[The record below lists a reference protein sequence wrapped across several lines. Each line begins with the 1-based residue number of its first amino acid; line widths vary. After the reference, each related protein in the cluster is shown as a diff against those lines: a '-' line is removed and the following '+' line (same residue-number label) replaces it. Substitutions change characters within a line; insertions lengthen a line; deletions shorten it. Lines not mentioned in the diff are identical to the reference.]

1 MFRPNMQGS
10 PGGANVAGGWQRSAR
25 AAQSPANAQMRTPGG
40 SAGQASDQQGIKRSS
55 GGASDNK
62 SGTRS
67 KATKKKKIKDR
78 IITQQVIELVPESQA
93 YMDLLAFENKLD
105 STIMRKRL
113 DIQEALK
120 RPVKQK
126 RTLRIFVSTNYYQP
140 KIDETGREAF
150 PAVPEWELRVEGRLI
165 EDPDMPQ
172 KEAAQKQKRKF
183 SSFFKNLVIELDK
196 DLYGPENHL
205 VEWHR
210 TSTTQETDGFQVK
223 RAMVGKSEAKCS
235 IFFMLDYQPAQFKLS
250 GPLSRVLGIHTQT
263 RAVIVGALWQYIKRN
278 KLQDPDEREYVNND
292 TYLKEIFNCAR
303 MKFCEI
309 PQRLQAHMLPPD
321 PIVIEYTIDPIGLHV
336 DDKKAMCYDIDIEL
350 DDSLRDMMQSFLLST
365 SSQQEIANLESKIHE
380 TVEGINQLKIHRDFF
395 LSFAIN
401 PLKFMNDWLTSQS
414 MDLKMMTD
422 TAGNPEEERTSEFY
436 NQPWAEEAV
445 HRYFYRQ
452 VQLKRAELE
461 QALGIR
467 SSAS

>member
-10 PGGANVAGGWQRSAR
+10 PGGANVPGGWQRSAR
-25 AAQSPANAQMRTPGG
+25 AAQSPASNQMRTPGG
-40 SAGQASDQQGIKRSS
+40 GSGGSDQSGIKRSS
-55 GGASDNK
+55 GGGGDK
-62 SGTRS
+62 SSRS
-67 KATKKKKIKDR
+67 KAAKKKKIKDR

-126 RTLRIFVSTNYYQP
+126 RTLRIFVSTNYYPGKVEDASQP
-140 KIDETGREAF
+140 F
-150 PAVPEWELRVEGRLI
+150 PANSEWELRVEGRLI
-165 EDPDMPQ
+165 EDPLKPQ
-172 KEAAQKQKRKF
+172 KEANQKQKRKF

-196 DLYGPENHL
+196 ELYGPENHL

-223 RAMVGKSEAKCS
+223 RAMVGKAEAKCS

-263 RAVIVGALWQYIKRN
+263 RSVIVGALWQYIKRN

-292 TYLKEIFNCAR
+292 KYLKDIFNCGR

-309 PQRLQAHMLPPD
+309 PQRLQAHLLPPD
-321 PIVIEYTIDPIGLHV
+321 PIVIDYKIDPLGV
-336 DDKKAMCYDIDIEL
+336 NGDDKRAMCYDINIEL

-365 SSQQEIANLESKIHE
+365 SSQQEISNLESKIHE

>member
-1 MFRPNMQGS
+1 
-10 PGGANVAGGWQRSAR
+10 
-25 AAQSPANAQMRTPGG
+25 MRG
-40 SAGQASDQQGIKRSS
+40 S
-55 GGASDNK
+55 GGNTAPGTEQQNMKRTSGSTTAPTAAAPADNK
-62 SGTRS
+62 SQSRTAKAS
-67 KATKKKKIKDR
+67 KKRRIKDR

-120 RPVKQK
+120 RPIKQK
-126 RTLRIFVSTNYYQP
+126 RTLRFFVSTNYYQP
-140 KIDETGREAF
+140 KVDESGREGVA
-150 PAVPEWELRVEGRLI
+150 EWELRVEGKLI
-165 EDPDMPQ
+165 DDLDAPPQ

-210 TSTTQETDGFQVK
+210 TPTTQETDGFQVK
-223 RAMVGKSEAKCS
+223 RALVGKTETKCS
-235 IFFMLDYQPAQFKLS
+235 IFFMLDYNPPQFKLS

-263 RAVIVGALWQYIKRN
+263 RAAIVNALWQYIKKH

-292 TYLKEIFNCAR
+292 NYLKDIFNIER

-309 PQRLQAHMLPPD
+309 PQRLQAHMHAPD
-321 PIVIEYTIDPIGLHV
+321 PIVINYTIDPTKMN
-336 DDKKAMCYDIDIEL
+336 DKKAMCYDIAIEL
-350 DDSLRDMMQSFLLST
+350 DDNVRDMMQSFLLST
-365 SSQQEIANLESKIHE
+365 NSQQEISALEAKIHE
-380 TVEGINQLKIHRDFF
+380 TVEGINQLKVHRDFF
-395 LSFAIN
+395 LSFAVN
-401 PLKFMNDWLTSQS
+401 PLKFMKDWLASQS
-414 MDLKMMTD
+414 MDLKIMTD
-422 TAGNPEEERTSEFY
+422 TIGNPEEERTSQFY
-436 NQPWAEEAV
+436 NQSWAEEAV

-452 VQLKRAELE
+452 VQTKRAELE

-467 SSAS
+467 SGAS

>member
-10 PGGANVAGGWQRSAR
+10 PGGANVPGNWQRAAR
-25 AAQSPANAQMRTPGG
+25 AAQSPANAQMRAPGSSSG
-40 SAGQASDQQGIKRSS
+40 TAQDQGMKRSS
-55 GGASDNK
+55 GGDK
-62 SGTRS
+62 GGTRS
-67 KATKKKKIKDR
+67 KSSKKRKIKDR

-126 RTLRIFVSTNYYQP
+126 RTLRFFVSTNYYQP
-140 KIDETGREAF
+140 KIDDSGREAF

-165 EDPDMPQ
+165 DDTDVPL
-172 KEAAQKQKRKF
+172 KESAQKQKRKF

-210 TSTTQETDGFQVK
+210 TTTTQETDGFQVK
-223 RAMVGKSEAKCS
+223 RAVVGKTEAKCS

-263 RAVIVGALWQYIKRN
+263 RAIIVSALWQYIKRN

-292 TYLKEIFNCAR
+292 KYLKEIFNCSR

-309 PQRLQAHMLPPD
+309 PQRLQAHLLPPD
-321 PIVIEYTIDPIGLHV
+321 PIVINYSIDPSHAEE
-336 DDKKAMCYDIDIEL
+336 KKSMCYDIDLEL
-350 DDSLRDMMQSFLLST
+350 DDGLRDMMQSFLLST
-365 SSQQEIANLESKIHE
+365 SSQQEIAALESKIHE

-395 LSFAIN
+395 LLFAVN

-422 TAGNPEEERTSEFY
+422 TAGNAEEERTSEFY
-436 NQPWAEEAV
+436 NQSWAEEAV

-467 SSAS
+467 SGAS